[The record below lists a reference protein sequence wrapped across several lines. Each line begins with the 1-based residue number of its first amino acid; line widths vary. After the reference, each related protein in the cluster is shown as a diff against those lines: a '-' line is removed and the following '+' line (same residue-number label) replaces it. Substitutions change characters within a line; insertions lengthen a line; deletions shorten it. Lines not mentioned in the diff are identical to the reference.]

1 MSIQRS
7 LSKYKAL
14 LIHILRVVRGLA
26 VPVVEAANICKAI
39 DEAKPGGQVQASGHR
54 IEHRPPFSPIG
65 FSGQGVQWPDERAIV
80 EGDGLIAPFEYAP
93 R

>member
-1 MSIQRS
+1 M
-7 LSKYKAL
+7 
-14 LIHILRVVRGLA
+14 
-26 VPVVEAANICKAI
+26 VEAANICKAI